1 MFQQQESRVKT
12 RRLPEIDLA
21 SIAPLPPD
29 QKRRALEALRLGRPP
44 YSYAPVRFSL
54 SNILNLEAGMFED
67 VGRVPYARI
76 AEAISKKAKSAAEEA
91 ANLRVASGLYAFA
104 TNTRLRGRRQ
114 DFFPMAIG
122 VGASVV
128 YWHSAVLMV
137 DDRPL
142 VPFFDPRRSKLLTRV
157 GRQFVFSTMHQR
169 IREDS
174 PDFTDVQL
182 GIFQF
187 EKTDEGPRPPR
198 LYTDDGVELFGL
210 DQLEQMV
217 GETYEIWNE
226 VCEGR
231 EAETRRRG
239 GAGGTL
245 L

>member
-1 MFQQQESRVKT
+1 MKMRP
-12 RRLPEIDLA
+12 LPEIDLA
-21 SIAPLPPD
+21 SIAPLPTD
-29 QKRRALEALRLGRPP
+29 QKRRALVALRLGRPP
-44 YSYAPVRFSL
+44 FSYAPVRFSL
-54 SNILNLEAGMFED
+54 SDILNLEAGMFED

-76 AEAISKKAKSAAEEA
+76 AEAISKKAKSDAEEA
-91 ANLRVASGLYAFA
+91 ANLRVASGLYTYA
-104 TNTRLRGRRQ
+104 TETMLRGRRH

-128 YWHSAVLMV
+128 YWHSAVLVV
-137 DDRPL
+137 DERPL
-142 VPFFDPRRSKLLTRV
+142 VPFFDPRRSKLLTRL
-157 GRQFVFSTMHQR
+157 GRQFAFSTMHQR

-174 PDFTDVQL
+174 PDFKSVRL

-187 EKTDEGPRPPR
+187 EKTDEGPRLPR
-198 LYTDDGVELFGL
+198 LHTDDGVELFSL

-217 GETYEIWNE
+217 AETYEIWHE

-239 GAGGTL
+239 GAGGPL